1 MVTPLNEIS
10 RNLSQNII
18 SLRKKRSLTQS
29 RLAELS
35 GATRASIALIES
47 GTSNPTMEVLVKLS
61 RALQV
66 SLDELTSSPRADC
79 KLVTSDKVQIAKPRK
94 GLQIRKI
101 LPENEGPAHIDEMI
115 LEPGSGFP
123 GSPHV
128 EGTREYFTCL
138 EGQFTIAVMGE
149 IFVVKAGD
157 VLNFPGDKPHSY
169 KNAGKNIARGF
180 SVVLLGQN

>member
-1 MVTPLNEIS
+1 MVTLFNEIS
-10 RNLSQNII
+10 KNLAQNITI
-18 SLRKKRSLTQS
+18 LRKKRSLTQS

-79 KLVTSDKVQIAKPRK
+79 ALIPAGKVPVSRPRK
-94 GLQIRKI
+94 GLQVRRI
-101 LPENEGPAHIDEMI
+101 LPENERPAHIDEMI
-115 LEPGSGFP
+115 LEPGSGFS
-123 GSPHV
+123 GTPHV
-128 EGTREYFTCL
+128 EGTREFFTCL

-149 IFVVKAGD
+149 IFIVKQGD
-157 VLNFPGDKPHSY
+157 VLHFPGDKPHSY
-169 KNAGKNIARGF
+169 KNAGRSEARGF
-180 SVVLLGQN
+180 SVVLLNH

>member
-1 MVTPLNEIS
+1 MATPLNEIAK
-10 RNLSQNII
+10 NLAQNII
-18 SLRKKRSLTQS
+18 LLRKKRSLTQS

-66 SLDELTSSPRADC
+66 SIDELFSSPRADC
-79 KLVTSDKVQIAKPRK
+79 ALIPAEKVALGKPRK
-94 GLQIRKI
+94 GLQVRKI

-115 LEPGSGFP
+115 LEPGAGFA
-123 GSPHV
+123 GTPHV
-128 EGTREYFTCL
+128 EGTREFFTCI
-138 EGQFTIAVMGE
+138 EGQFTIAVLGE
-149 IFVVKAGD
+149 IFVVKKGD

-169 KNAGKNIARGF
+169 KNAGRSPARGF
-180 SVVLLGQN
+180 SVVLLNH

>member
-1 MVTPLNEIS
+1 MNEIS
-10 RNLSQNII
+10 RNLSQNVS
-18 SLRKKRSLTQS
+18 SLRKKRSLTQA

-47 GTSNPTMEVLVKLS
+47 GTSNPTIEVLLKLS

-66 SLDELTSSPRADC
+66 SVDELLSPPRANC
-79 KLVTSDKVQIAKPRK
+79 LLIPKDKVPLGRPRK
-94 GLQIRKI
+94 GLQVRKI

-115 LEPGSGFP
+115 LEPGSGFS
-123 GSPHV
+123 GTPHV
-128 EGTREYFTCL
+128 EGTREFFTCI

-149 IFVVKAGD
+149 VYTVKAGD

-169 KNAGKNIARGF
+169 KNPGKSEARGF
-180 SVVLLGQN
+180 SVVMLSH